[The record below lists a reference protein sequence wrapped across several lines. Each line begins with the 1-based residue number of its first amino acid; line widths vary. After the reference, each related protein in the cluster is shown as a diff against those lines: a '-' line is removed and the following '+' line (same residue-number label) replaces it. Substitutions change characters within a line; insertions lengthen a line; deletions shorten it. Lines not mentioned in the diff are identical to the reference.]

1 MSLVKAGES
10 VKQAR
15 SAFQRAMEG
24 QFTQVVEQAMGRR
37 VIAFMSQ
44 IHFDPGGRLHACG
57 EDARNVAT

>member
-1 MSLVKAGES
+1 
-10 VKQAR
+10 
-15 SAFQRAMEG
+15 MEG